1 MSQVPVITIDG
12 PVSSGKGTIAGA
24 LAKQLGWHLL
34 DSGAIYRVLGLYA
47 YQQGVSLQEEEVLLP
62 LAEQLPVTFMQ
73 NEQGGVDVWL
83 EDAEVSREIREERV
97 GELASQVAV
106 LPAVRQALL
115 KRQQDFAQLPGLVA
129 DGRDMGTVVFPQAP
143 LKIFLTASAEERAR
157 RRFHQMREK
166 GFDANLATLVEE
178 IQARDERDMQRAVA
192 PLKPAEDA
200 FVVDSTHMGIEE
212 VVAHLMQLA
221 ADVGLTKHQ

>member
-1 MSQVPVITIDG
+1 MSTAPVITIDG

-24 LAKQLGWHLL
+24 LAKALQWHLL

-47 YQQGVSLQEEEVLLP
+47 QQQGVPLNDEAALLP
-62 LAEQLPVTFMQ
+62 LAEQLPVVFQQ
-73 NEQGGVDVWL
+73 NDHGSVDVWL
-83 EDAEVSREIREERV
+83 AEEEVSRIIRAEKV

-115 KRQQDFAQLPGLVA
+115 ERQQAFATTPGLVA

-143 LKIFLTASAEERAR
+143 LKIFLTASAEERAQR
-157 RRFHQMREK
+157 RYKQMQEK
-166 GFDANLATLVEE
+166 GFTADLDALIED
-178 IQARDERDMQRAVA
+178 IRARDERDTQRSVA

-200 FVVDSTHMGIEE
+200 VIVDSTHMGIAE
-212 VVAHLMQLA
+212 VVASILDYAAGRQL
-221 ADVGLTKHQ
+221 T

>member
-47 YQQGVSLQEEEVLLP
+47 HQQGVSLQEEVALLP